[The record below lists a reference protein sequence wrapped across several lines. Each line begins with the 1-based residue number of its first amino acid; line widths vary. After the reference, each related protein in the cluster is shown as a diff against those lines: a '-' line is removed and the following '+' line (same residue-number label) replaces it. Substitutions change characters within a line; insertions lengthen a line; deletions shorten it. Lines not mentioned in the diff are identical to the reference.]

1 MPIWTLEF
9 LDESPALHFNPDKT
23 DTDLGMVGR
32 LQTTVAPNGEIR
44 MNIKTNFTKVLC
56 ITASVLLLAT
66 MDAHAKRFKVAVG
79 DAGGSA
85 QHELGKK
92 FAEEIE
98 RLSGGKHRVK
108 LFLNGQLGSEQDT
121 VNEAAMGTL
130 DLSLLAINNIT
141 PFSPTV
147 GIFTLPYVI
156 LSLDDAVAL
165 TQGPVGQELT
175 ENTIRDAG
183 VRILGWTYTGFRVL
197 TNSKKPVRTVADLEG
212 LHIRVPK
219 NEIMLDTYKS
229 WGINAVPMAWAETFT
244 ALQQKVVDG
253 QDNPYLTVHSM
264 KFYEVQ
270 KYVTNIRYI
279 FSIEPLI
286 ISEMV
291 FQDLDEETQAMMI
304 EAGKAATQHSAEHLR
319 TSEAAIKEDLVAR
332 GMEIS
337 DPADDEKEF
346 IDRATQA
353 VWPKFYDSIG
363 GKEKLDRVMEILGRG

>member
-1 MPIWTLEF
+1 MK
-9 LDESPALHFNPDKT
+9 ESISISKF
-23 DTDLGMVGR
+23 
-32 LQTTVAPNGEIR
+32 
-44 MNIKTNFTKVLC
+44 LC
-56 ITASVLLLAT
+56 IIAGVLLMAT
-66 MDAHAKRFKVAVG
+66 MDAHAKRFKIALG
-79 DAGGSA
+79 DTKGSA
-85 QHELGKK
+85 QDALGVKFGEEL
-92 FAEEIE
+92 E

-108 LFLNGQLGSEQDT
+108 LFHNGQLGSEQDT
-121 VNEAAMGTL
+121 VNDAAMGTL
-130 DLSLLAINNIT
+130 DMSLLAINNVT

-304 EAGKAATQHSAEHLR
+304 EAGKVATQHSAEHLR
-319 TSEAAIKEDLVAR
+319 KSEAAIKEDLVAR
-332 GMEIS
+332 GMEIV

-346 IDRATQA
+346 IERATQA

-363 GKEKLDRVMEILGRG
+363 GKEKLDRVMEILGRS